1 MDFLNKHIIKIVG
14 LIIVFIIL
22 NKCNSSNTSST
33 DNDPLSISKVS
44 VDTNDKDIYVFER
57 PVNGFSP
64 YNNYYGK
71 GVYHNNTDNNIKVT
85 APTNKDIV
93 ILIEDIYSKRKI
105 RNEYIRANTVFL
117 LTGIPYGTYKF
128 YYLHGENWSSNANFK
143 GGLAKGNFLKEK
155 GVGKSDKIFDV
166 EFEVGYTGT
175 YSLKLQLVSNG
186 NLNTITGSES
196 EL

>member
-22 NKCNSSNTSST
+22 NKCNSSNTSSA

-175 YSLKLQLVSNG
+175 YSLTLQLVSNG

>member
-1 MDFLNKHIIKIVG
+1 LDFLNKHIIKIVA

-44 VDTNDKDIYVFER
+44 VDTNDKDLYVFER
-57 PVNGFSP
+57 PDNGFSP

-71 GVYHNNTDNNIKVT
+71 GVYHNNTDNTIKVT

-175 YSLKLQLVSNG
+175 YSLTLQLVSNG